1 MLHHRPA
8 ISADIRISPSKISRS
23 VTGPVR
29 YAEQIMI
36 MFIAKTVHLSAASVI
51 TVSLMMKMNSAL
63 IVVCAKDVP

>member
-1 MLHHRPA
+1 MGTVWVMLM
-8 ISADIRISPSKISRS
+8 
-23 VTGPVR
+23 PVR